1 MYINQK
7 NNHTCLNIIIRENEK
22 SVLLLIPG
30 NTSIEGELI
39 NVADIVLSFYN
50 EPKFEN
56 KTIDK

>member
-1 MYINQK
+1 MYINQT
-7 NNHTCLNIIIRENEK
+7 NNHTCLNIIIQEDEK

-30 NTSIEGELI
+30 NTSIEEELI

>member
-1 MYINQK
+1 MYINQT
-7 NNHTCLNIIIRENEK
+7 NNYTCLNIIIQEDEK

-30 NTSIEGELI
+30 NTSIEEELI

>member
-7 NNHTCLNIIIRENEK
+7 NNHTCLIIIIQENEK

>member
-1 MYINQK
+1 MYINQT
-7 NNHTCLNIIIRENEK
+7 NNYTCLNIIIQEDEK

-30 NTSIEGELI
+30 NTSIEEELI

-50 EPKFEN
+50 ESKFEN